1 MKKKHER
8 WVNHNSHD
16 PTVYFKT
23 ENLLERLHLHTVCES
38 AQCPNQG
45 TCFTDGTA
53 TFLLLGNTCTRNC
66 SFCAVEHGSPL
77 SVDEDEPYR
86 ICQAVTTMN
95 ISHVVLTSVTRDDL
109 PDGGAS
115 QFAKTIAAVRSENTD
130 VTVEVLIPDLQ
141 GSEDALRCVLDEHPD
156 VLNHNLETIPRLY
169 PKLRPQADYQRSL
182 HVLRYTKEHQAH
194 CFTKSGFMVGIGE
207 QPDEILAVMEDL
219 RNVGC
224 DFLTIGQYL
233 RPSFNHYPIIRHVC
247 PEEFDAYREIGE
259 RMGFTFVFSSR
270 LVRSSF
276 MAGDFLKK
284 ATARDVSNP

>member
-1 MKKKHER
+1 
-8 WVNHNSHD
+8 
-16 PTVYFKT
+16 
-23 ENLLERLHLHTVCES
+23 
-38 AQCPNQG
+38 
-45 TCFTDGTA
+45 
-53 TFLLLGNTCTRNC
+53 
-66 SFCAVEHGSPL
+66 
-77 SVDEDEPYR
+77 
-86 ICQAVTTMN
+86 
-95 ISHVVLTSVTRDDL
+95 
-109 PDGGAS
+109 
-115 QFAKTIAAVRSENTD
+115 
-130 VTVEVLIPDLQ
+130 VTVEVLIPDLK

>member
-1 MKKKHER
+1 MKKKNER
-8 WVNHNSHD
+8 WVNHNSPD

-45 TCFTDGTA
+45 TCFTEGIA
-53 TFLLLGNTCTRNC
+53 TFLLLGTTCTRNC

-77 SVDEDEPYR
+77 PVDEDEPCR
-86 ICQAVTTMN
+86 ICQAVTTME

-115 QFAKTIAAVRSENTD
+115 QFAKTIAALRSNNPD
-130 VTVEVLIPDLQ
+130 VTVEVLIPDLK
-141 GSEDALRCVLDEHPD
+141 GSEDALRCILDEKPD

-169 PKLRPQADYQRSL
+169 PKLRSQADYQRSL
-182 HVLRYTKEHQAH
+182 HVLRHTKEYQAL
-194 CFTKSGFMVGIGE
+194 CFTKSGLMVGIGE
-207 QPDEILAVMEDL
+207 QPEEILAVMEDL

-247 PEEFDAYREIGE
+247 PEEFDEYKEIGE
-259 RMGFTFVFSSR
+259 RMGFTSVFSSR

-284 ATARDVSNP
+284 ATAREVSKP